1 MEKMNEKSC
10 KNCLHKSNCL
20 IRSATLYQLYIAS
33 DRSDELML
41 LYSVHLTYGDVYKN
55 LYEYGGVV

>member
-1 MEKMNEKSC
+1 MDKQNEKSC

-33 DRSDELML
+33 GRSDEL
-41 LYSVHLTYGDVYKN
+41 TDDVKN
-55 LYEYGGVV
+55 NFSCCRDCATWKEAEI

>member
-1 MEKMNEKSC
+1 MEKPNEKSC

-33 DRSDELML
+33 GRFDEL
-41 LYSVHLTYGDVYKN
+41 TEDVKN
-55 LYEYGGVV
+55 NFSCCRDCATWKEAEE

>member
-1 MEKMNEKSC
+1 MEKVNEKSC

-33 DRSDELML
+33 GRSDEL
-41 LYSVHLTYGDVYKN
+41 TGDVKN
-55 LYEYGGVV
+55 NFSCCRDCATWKEAEI